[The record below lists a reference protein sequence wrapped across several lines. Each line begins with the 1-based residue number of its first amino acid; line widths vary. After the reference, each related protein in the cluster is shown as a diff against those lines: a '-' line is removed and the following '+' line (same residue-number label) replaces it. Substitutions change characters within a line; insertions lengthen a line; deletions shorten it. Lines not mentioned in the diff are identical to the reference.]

1 MDGKYVFWYCGT
13 HDDGCIVY
21 YSPEVI
27 KTLNE
32 DQIFNPPEYLNLCCV
47 SIVPINKVERY
58 CVYHMKGIFEYKD
71 GKTKVISPIQFSYER
86 EGGGFKFEYYYKNV
100 YDFENKY
107 FIELD
112 KMSDA
117 NKKLLENILKKN
129 KKNITVE

>member
-1 MDGKYVFWYCGT
+1 MDGTYVFWYCGT

-21 YSPEVI
+21 YSPEVM
-27 KTLNE
+27 KTLHE
-32 DQIFNPPEYLNLCCV
+32 DQIENPPEYLNLCDA
-47 SIVPINKVERY
+47 SINPINKVERY

-71 GKTKVISPIQFSYER
+71 GKTNVISPIQFSYER

-112 KMSDA
+112 EMSDT

-129 KKNITVE
+129 KKHITVE